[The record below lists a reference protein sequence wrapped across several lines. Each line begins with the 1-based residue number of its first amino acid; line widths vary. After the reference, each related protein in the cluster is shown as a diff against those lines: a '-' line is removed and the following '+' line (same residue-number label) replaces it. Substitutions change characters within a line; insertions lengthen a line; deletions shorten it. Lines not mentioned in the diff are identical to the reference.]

1 MLDRYHG
8 KAYAASFYGYQPRAV
23 QIYNSS
29 DKPFDYD
36 STVNSDGTIVEDNYD
51 KSVKACEQI
60 GSIILL
66 GSSNSDYSY
75 FTAVFDRATVNDGP
89 GATTAGTWGA
99 LKDALASQLGVS
111 AGNFDITGDATTLD
125 SMGHWVGTSNFT
137 L

>member
-1 MLDRYHG
+1 MAIFSPAHG

-23 QIYNSS
+23 QVYNTS
-29 DKPFDYD
+29 DKPFSYD
-36 STVNSDGTIVEDNYD
+36 SSTNPIVEANYD

-75 FTAVFDRATVNDGP
+75 FTAVFDGATVNDGP

-125 SMGHWVGTSNFT
+125 SMGHWVGTTNFT